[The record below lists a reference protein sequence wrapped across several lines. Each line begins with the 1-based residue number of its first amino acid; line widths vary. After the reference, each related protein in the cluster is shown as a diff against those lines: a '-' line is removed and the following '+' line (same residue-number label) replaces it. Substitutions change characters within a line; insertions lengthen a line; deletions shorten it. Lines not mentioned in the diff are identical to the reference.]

1 MIHAEL
7 TVWKESLN
15 LLVKTYQFT
24 EKLPRNEKYGFIDQ
38 MNKAAL
44 SIPSNI
50 AEGAAR
56 GSTKDY
62 IRFLHTS
69 FGSAA
74 ELETQYYASQSMQI
88 IGKEAHYL
96 EQVVLVMKLLSG
108 QIRSLKRKLNQ
119 V

>member
-1 MIHAEL
+1 MIHTEL
-7 TVWKESLN
+7 TVWKESLE
-15 LLVKTYQFT
+15 LLVKTYNFT
-24 EKLPRNEKYGFIDQ
+24 EKLPRGERYRFINQ
-38 MNKAAL
+38 MNRAAL

-62 IRFLHTS
+62 IRFLNTA

-74 ELETQYYASQSMQI
+74 ELETQYYASQKLKI

-108 QIRSLKRKLNQ
+108 QIRALKKKLIRA
-119 V
+119 

>member
-1 MIHAEL
+1 MIHTEL

-15 LLVKTYQFT
+15 LLVETYLLT
-24 EKLPRNEKYGFIDQ
+24 EKLPRNEKYRFIDQ
-38 MNKAAL
+38 MNRAAL

-74 ELETQYYASQSMQI
+74 ELETQYYASQRLKITGQ
-88 IGKEAHYL
+88 EDHYL

-108 QIRSLKRKLNQ
+108 QIRALKRKLKE

>member
-1 MIHAEL
+1 MIHTEL
-7 TVWKESLN
+7 TVWKESLE
-15 LLVKTYQFT
+15 LLVKTYSFT
-24 EKLPRNEKYGFIDQ
+24 EKLPRAERYRFIDQ
-38 MNKAAL
+38 MNRAAL

-62 IRFLHTS
+62 IRFLNTA

-74 ELETQYYASQSMQI
+74 ELETQYYASQRLKI

-108 QIRSLKRKLNQ
+108 QIRALKKKLIRT
-119 V
+119 